1 MTREVDE
8 MFKRLAVGR
17 RVPRQARGAMLA
29 LAVICMIAAPATT
42 SASTTYAV
50 TAHFTET
57 IAPSIHH
64 VDCPVSPEGFCGSGR
79 VLPFGR
85 ATETIEFGA
94 GCGGGCDL
102 RTVSLSQG
110 TLTFDETFSDFACP
124 GACRSNAGMPVSGSL
139 TDVVIGGTGAF
150 AGATGT
156 LTGSVKASGGEGI
169 PVGESQVH
177 LNGSIN
183 LGS

>member
-1 MTREVDE
+1 
-8 MFKRLAVGR
+8 MFKRAAVR
-17 RVPRQARGAMLA
+17 IRVPRRARGAVVA
-29 LAVICMIAAPATT
+29 IVVIAAMASPATT

-50 TAHFTET
+50 TAHFAEV

-64 VDCPVSPEGFCGSGR
+64 VDCPVAPEGFCGSGQ

-85 ATETIEFGA
+85 VTETIAFGA

-102 RTVSLSQG
+102 RTVFLAQG
-110 TLTFDETFSDFACP
+110 TLMFDETFSDFACP
-124 GACRSNAGMPVSGSL
+124 GACRSRAGSPVSGSL
-139 TDVVIGGTGAF
+139 TDVVIGGTGVF
-150 AGATGT
+150 TGATGT
-156 LTGSVKASGGEGI
+156 LTGTVKASGGEGI

-177 LNGSIN
+177 LTGSIT